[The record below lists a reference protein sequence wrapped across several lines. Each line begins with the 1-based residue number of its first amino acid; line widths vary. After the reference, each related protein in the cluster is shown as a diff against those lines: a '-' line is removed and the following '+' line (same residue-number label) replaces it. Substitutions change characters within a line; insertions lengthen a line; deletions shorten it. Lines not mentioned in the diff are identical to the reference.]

1 MDPER
6 WRRVGTNC
14 NGFRPGSRPKPA
26 RIRRTVSQYDR
37 PVRRDR
43 RPLLLALCA
52 AVAGGC
58 GSSDEAGI
66 PAGCPEDAGQVVAAL
81 RSAPRP
87 VRIGGVALSDCL
99 TKDSSSG
106 DVQRMGAV
114 FVPAASRLGDQ
125 ARREPRGPAAVRLGY
140 LVGAAERGAAHT
152 GGLHSELVR
161 RLEQELGTVGPAA
174 PAARKGQRAG
184 RASG

>member
-1 MDPER
+1 MDLER
-6 WRRVGTNC
+6 WRPVGTNC
-14 NGFRPGSRPKPA
+14 NGFRRGSRSKPT
-26 RIRRTVSQYDR
+26 RIGGPFWQYDR

-52 AVAGGC
+52 IVAGGC
-58 GSSDEAGI
+58 GSSDEGGI
-66 PAGCPEDAGQVVAAL
+66 PATCPADAGQVVAAL
-81 RSAPRP
+81 RDAPRP
-87 VRIGGVALSDCL
+87 VRIRGLALSDCMR
-99 TKDSSSG
+99 KDSSGG

-125 ARREPRGPAAVRLGY
+125 ARREPRGPAALRLGY

-161 RLEQELGTVGPAA
+161 RLEQELGNVAGAA
-174 PAARKGQRAG
+174 PEARRGQRAG

>member
-1 MDPER
+1 MQRIPAWIPLETR
-6 WRRVGTNC
+6 QNRR
-14 NGFRPGSRPKPA
+14 P
-26 RIRRTVSQYDR
+26 VSQYDR

-58 GSSDEAGI
+58 GSSEERDI
-66 PAGCPEDAGQVVAAL
+66 PANCPADASQVLTAL
-81 RSAPRP
+81 RDAPRP
-87 VRIGGVALSDCL
+87 VRIRGVALSDCL
-99 TKDSSSG
+99 TKDSSAG

-125 ARREPRGPAAVRLGY
+125 ARRDPRGPAALRLGY

-161 RLEQELGTVGPAA
+161 RLEQELGTVGRAA
-174 PAARKGQRAG
+174 PEA
-184 RASG
+184 